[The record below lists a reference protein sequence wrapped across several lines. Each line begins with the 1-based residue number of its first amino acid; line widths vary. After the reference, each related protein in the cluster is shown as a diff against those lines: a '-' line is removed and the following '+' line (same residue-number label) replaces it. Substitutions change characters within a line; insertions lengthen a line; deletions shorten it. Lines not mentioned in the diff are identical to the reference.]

1 MYWQLIK
8 RMGDAVLDMAKK
20 FADSM
25 VSGEAVMSGDRFAR
39 EKVNDDKC
47 HAEVDPTATLWHV
60 RAKGKVRMRIGRNS
74 VVYHAT
80 LEGDV
85 EIGDNCF
92 VYAAGLSN
100 VKIGDNT
107 ALFEVQMADSSLGN
121 GSLLY
126 SVHARRTSIGDQAVV
141 IQSRLRDVQAG
152 SMFHCLDILARS
164 LHDRVDTTGLKLSV
178 GDHCVVASIHD
189 AEGLA
194 RDLYS
199 ISPEDGW
206 FPVHAVDG
214 LARHHWT
221 CPLCESNEDTCL
233 IPAPTGTLRLED
245 DASLLIFP
253 PFQQRIRLPAGVV
266 GHGAVL
272 ALTGN
277 GSKGEDVPTKTV
289 QLAENSRLVI
299 DQVNRLPMFVCV
311 PRHSSGCSSLLCGG
325 ERGRSEARFR

>member
-20 FADSM
+20 YAAGMYSDC
-25 VSGEAVMSGDRFAR
+25 VVMSGDRYVR
-39 EKVNDDKC
+39 EKVNGDKC
-47 HAEVDPTATLWHV
+47 RAEIDPTATLWGV
-60 RAKGKVRMRIGRNS
+60 RPKGKVRIGRNS
-74 VVYHAT
+74 VVYRAT
-80 LEGDV
+80 LEGNV

-126 SVHARRTSIGDQAVV
+126 SVHARRTTIGDQAVV

-152 SMFHCLDILARS
+152 NLFHCLDILDCS
-164 LHDRVDTTGLKLSV
+164 LHDRSDTTGLKLSV

-199 ISPEDGW
+199 IGHKDEW
-206 FPVHAVDG
+206 YPVHAVDG

-245 DASLLIFP
+245 DASLLVFP

-266 GHGAVL
+266 GRGAVL

-299 DQVNRLPMFVCV
+299 DRVNRLPMFVCV
-311 PRHSSGCSSLLCGG
+311 PRHSSGCSSMLDSG
-325 ERGRSEARFR
+325 ERSRTEARFK

>member
-8 RMGDAVLDMAKK
+8 RMGDAVPGMAKK
-20 FADSM
+20 YVADL
-25 VSGEAVMSGDRFAR
+25 VGDCDVMSGDQFVR
-39 EKVNDDKC
+39 EKVNADKC
-47 HAEVDPTATLWHV
+47 HAEIDPTATLWHV
-60 RAKGKVRMRIGRNS
+60 RAKGKVRIGRNS
-74 VVYHAT
+74 AVHHAH
-80 LEGDV
+80 LEGNV

-126 SVHARRTSIGDQAVV
+126 AVHARRTSIGDHAVV
-141 IQSRLRDVQAG
+141 IQSRLRDAQAG
-152 SMFHCLDILARS
+152 SMFHCLDILDRW

-199 ISPEDGW
+199 IGPEDGW
-206 FPVHAVDG
+206 YPVHAVDG
-214 LARHHWT
+214 LARYHWT
-221 CPLCESNEDTCL
+221 CPLAESNEDTRL
-233 IPAPTGTLRLED
+233 VPAPTGTLRLED
-245 DASLLIFP
+245 DASLLVFP

-266 GHGAVL
+266 GRGSVL

-299 DQVNRLPMFVCV
+299 DQVNRLPMSVCV
-311 PRHSSGCSSLLCGG
+311 PRRSSGCSSLLGSG
-325 ERGRSEARFR
+325 ERSRTEARFR

>member
-20 FADSM
+20 YADSM
-25 VSGEAVMSGDRFAR
+25 VSGEAVMSGDRYVR
-39 EKVNDDKC
+39 EKVNGDKC
-47 HAEVDPTATLWHV
+47 RAEFDPTATLWHV
-60 RAKGKVRMRIGRNS
+60 RAKGKVRIGRNS
-74 VVYHAT
+74 IVYHAT

-92 VYAAGLSN
+92 VYAAGLSD

-126 SVHARRTSIGDQAVV
+126 AVHARRTSIGDQAVV

-152 SMFHCLDILARS
+152 NLFHCLDILDHS
-164 LHDRVDTTGLKLSV
+164 PHDRSDTIGLKLSV

-199 ISPEDGW
+199 IGPEDREY
-206 FPVHAVDG
+206 PVHAVDG

-221 CPLCESNEDTCL
+221 CPLYESNEDTCL
-233 IPAPTGTLRLED
+233 VPAPTGTLRLED
-245 DASLLIFP
+245 GASLL
-253 PFQQRIRLPAGVV
+253 
-266 GHGAVL
+266 
-272 ALTGN
+272 
-277 GSKGEDVPTKTV
+277 
-289 QLAENSRLVI
+289 
-299 DQVNRLPMFVCV
+299 VC
-311 PRHSSGCSSLLCGG
+311 
-325 ERGRSEARFR
+325 

>member
-8 RMGDAVLDMAKK
+8 RMGDAVPGMAKK
-20 FADSM
+20 YVADL
-25 VSGEAVMSGDRFAR
+25 VGDCDVMSGDRFVQ
-39 EKVNDDKC
+39 EKVNGDKC
-47 HAEVDPTATLWHV
+47 RAEIDPTATLWHV
-60 RAKGKVRMRIGRNS
+60 RAKGKVRIGRNS
-74 VVYHAT
+74 VVYHAG
-80 LEGDV
+80 LEGNV

-100 VKIGDNT
+100 VEIGDNT
-107 ALFEVQMADSSLGN
+107 ALFEVQLADSSLGN

-126 SVHARRTSIGDQAVV
+126 SVHARRTTIGDHAVV

-152 SMFHCLDILARS
+152 NLFHCLDILDRS
-164 LHDRVDTTGLKLSV
+164 LHGRLDTTGLKLSV

-199 ISPEDGW
+199 IGPEDGW

-245 DASLLIFP
+245 GASLLVFP
-253 PFQQRIRLPAGVV
+253 PFQQRIQLPAGVV
-266 GHGAVL
+266 GRGAVL

-277 GSKGEDVPTKTV
+277 GGKGEDVPTKTV
-289 QLAENSRLVI
+289 QLAENSRLVV
-299 DQVNRLPMFVCV
+299 DQMNRLPMSVCV
-311 PRHSSGCSSLLCGG
+311 SRHSSGCSSLLCGG
-325 ERGRSEARFR
+325 ERGRTEVRVR

>member
-8 RMGDAVLDMAKK
+8 RMGDAVRDMAKK
-20 FADSM
+20 YADSV
-25 VSGEAVMSGDRFAR
+25 VSGEDVMSGDRFVQ
-39 EKVNDDKC
+39 EKVNADKC
-47 HAEVDPTATLWHV
+47 RAEIDSTATLWHV
-60 RAKGKVRMRIGRNS
+60 RAKGKVRIGRNS
-74 VVYHAT
+74 VVYHAS
-80 LEGDV
+80 LEGNV

-107 ALFEVQMADSSLGN
+107 ALFEVQMADSVLGN
-121 GSLLY
+121 DSLLY
-126 SVHARRTSIGDQAVV
+126 AVHVRRTTIGDRAVI

-152 SMFHCLDILARS
+152 NLFHCLDILDRS
-164 LHDRVDTTGLKLSV
+164 LHDRQDTTGLKLSV

-199 ISPEDGW
+199 IGPEDGW

-245 DASLLIFP
+245 GASLLVCP
-253 PFQQRIRLPAGVV
+253 PFQQRIQLPAGVV
-266 GHGAVL
+266 GRGAVL

-277 GSKGEDVPTKTV
+277 GGKGEEVPTKTV

-299 DQVNRLPMFVCV
+299 DQMNRLPMSVCV
-311 PRHSSGCSSLLCGG
+311 SRHSSGCSSLLCG
-325 ERGRSEARFR
+325 ERGRTEVKVR